1 MSVFASCICM
11 ASVLLLLSCGKG
23 NHCIPVESPCLTVLK
38 LMSAESF
45 DDKEA
50 ARRYI
55 DVEAVYSEIALRG
68 GISADSLWRSTVDA
82 RIMLERSSRKFT
94 SHTPVYRY
102 TVCEEVRGDSAFV
115 VLHDEIVTDSSCNEY
130 HLVRRGGGWVVVSIE
145 YNKKLSK

>member
-1 MSVFASCICM
+1 MSAVFICICM
-11 ASVLLLLSCGKG
+11 ASVLLLLSCGKQ
-23 NHCIPVESPCLTVLK
+23 NHCIPVDPPFLTVLK
-38 LMSAESF
+38 LLSAESF

-82 RIMLERSSRKFT
+82 GIMLARSSRKFT

-102 TVCEEVRGDSAFV
+102 TVCEEVRGDSAIV
-115 VLHDEIVTDSSCNEY
+115 VLHDEIVTDSSCDEY
-130 HLVRRGGGWVVVSIE
+130 HLVRRGGVWVVVSIQ
-145 YNKKLSK
+145 YNKRMSK